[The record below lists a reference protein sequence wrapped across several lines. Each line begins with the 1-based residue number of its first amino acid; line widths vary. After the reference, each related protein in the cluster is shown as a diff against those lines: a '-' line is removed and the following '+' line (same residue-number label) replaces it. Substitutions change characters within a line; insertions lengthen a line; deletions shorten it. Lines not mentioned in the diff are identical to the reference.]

1 MFWRIAYKTVQMF
14 LKRNVFVEGVEA
26 LESYKGVELALKNA
40 KSLKTTEEIAS
51 KTLKGINRLVN
62 KNILSLETR
71 INNMSVSKTWWNT
84 FKTRQINKFG
94 SKMFGELFY
103 CLEYGIID
111 NFFWEHPI
119 LDALAHYQDK
129 DKWSFLGQW
138 LTIYKLP
145 PVFRTAIKMVW
156 NRHES
161 ISEKILD
168 RIDRKLE
175 EIQTEY
181 EVKYIEQQLKL
192 LKKESAREDAEWIE
206 CLIGMTDVEEVEI
219 ICFYIKRY
227 MEMMD
232 QERQTICKRMLKS
245 LWNKYTNQR
254 NEMRLKMTIL
264 CNWLEIT
271 DIKTI
276 SFRPNSPQTGNFM
289 WCDYLLEKKVLRIYI
304 NNVWYAKHKS
314 YYDFDCSYTNCCRAL
329 ASRNFG
335 NLYHN
340 VFNLSQIHKPKKTYK
355 KTNFNG
361 SKV

>member
-1 MFWRIAYKTVQMF
+1 MFWRIAYKVVQMF

-26 LESYKGVELALKNA
+26 LETKGVEMALKNA
-40 KSLKTTEEIAS
+40 KTLKTTESIAN
-51 KTLKGINRLVN
+51 KTLKGVNRLIN
-62 KNILSLETR
+62 KNILQLETK
-71 INNMSVSKTWWNT
+71 INNMSVSKTWWDT

-94 SKMFGELFY
+94 SRIFGEFFY
-103 CLEYGIID
+103 YFRYGILD

-119 LDALAHYQDK
+119 LDAITHYNDK
-129 DKWSFLGQW
+129 DRWSFLGQW

-145 PVFRTAIKMVW
+145 PVFRTAIKMVI

-161 ISEKILD
+161 ITDKILD

-175 EIQTEY
+175 ETQTQY
-181 EVKYIEQQLKL
+181 ERKYIEQQLKL
-192 LKKESAREDAEWIE
+192 LKRESAREDAEWIE

-227 MEMMD
+227 LEMMD
-232 QERQTICKRMLKS
+232 KERQRMCKAMLKS
-245 LWNKYTNQR
+245 LWNKYTQQK

-264 CNWLEIT
+264 CNWLQIT
-271 DIKTI
+271 DIQTI

-289 WCDYLLEKKVLRIYI
+289 WCDYLLEKKILRIYI
-304 NNVWYAKHKS
+304 NNVWYAKHQS
-314 YYDFDCSYTNCCRAL
+314 YYDYECSYTNCCRAL

-340 VFNLSQIHKPKKTYK
+340 IFAVPTIAKPRKPYK

-361 SKV
+361 TRV